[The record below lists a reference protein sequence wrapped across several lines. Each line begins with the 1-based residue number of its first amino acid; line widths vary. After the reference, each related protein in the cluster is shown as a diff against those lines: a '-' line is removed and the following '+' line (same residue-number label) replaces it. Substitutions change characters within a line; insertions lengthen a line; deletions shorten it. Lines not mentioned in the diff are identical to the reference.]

1 MGSLTTMGFVHTAIS
16 VAALS
21 AGVVDLART
30 GAVSPRTGAGK
41 AYVALTAATCFT
53 GFFIFQHG
61 GFGKPHALGIVTLL
75 VLAVALLGDF
85 DRLGR
90 LSTYF
95 GVVGMSLTLFLHSI
109 PGLTETFT
117 RLPAD
122 APVFVSPEDPA
133 LQKAVGLVFVVFL
146 IGAALQV
153 RRLRAQRRGLPA
165 YLARSENTARPQ

>member
-1 MGSLTTMGFVHTAIS
+1 MSSLTTLGLVHTVIS
-16 VAALS
+16 VAAVS
-21 AGVVDLART
+21 AGLVDLLRT
-30 GAVSPRTGAGK
+30 GSVSARTGAGK
-41 AYVALTAATCFT
+41 AYVALTAITCLT

-61 GFGKPHALGIVTLL
+61 GFGKPHALGVVTLL

-90 LSTYF
+90 LSGYV
-95 GVVGMSLTLFLHSI
+95 GVVGMSLTLFLHCI

-117 RLPAD
+117 RLPAN

-133 LQKAVGLVFVVFL
+133 LQKAIGLVFVVFL
-146 IGAALQV
+146 IGATLQV

-165 YLARSENTARPQ
+165 YLARSESIARPQ